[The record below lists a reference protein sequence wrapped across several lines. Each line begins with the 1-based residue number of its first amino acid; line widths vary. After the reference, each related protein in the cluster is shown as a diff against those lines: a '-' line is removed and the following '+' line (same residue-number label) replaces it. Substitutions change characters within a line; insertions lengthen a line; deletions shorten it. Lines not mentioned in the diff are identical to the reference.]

1 MLDGWLSLLDILRRW
16 GDRWSVVVLFY
27 MLRNVL
33 FWCAMDLV
41 VLHISID
48 VFDDLSFSQ
57 FINMKKFVMIVLLQL
72 QNFDKN
78 GAIDKWYFGS

>member
-1 MLDGWLSLLDILRRW
+1 
-16 GDRWSVVVLFY
+16 
-27 MLRNVL
+27 
-33 FWCAMDLV
+33 MDLV

-57 FINMKKFVMIVLLQL
+57 FINMKKFVMVVLLQL
-72 QNFDKN
+72 QNFDEN